1 LPATMR
7 FQNTDLLRL
16 LYPASLVHGP
26 NFQDVSASC
35 LLKSCCSRPFSTQKR
50 VIQYHPC
57 SQSYGTERLSDLKKR
72 SKATSSITG
81 LKRLRQTGK
90 HRRSVKSGSHRIWRI
105 H

>member
-1 LPATMR
+1 MR

-72 SKATSSITG
+72 LKVMSSTIG
-81 LKRLRQTGK
+81 LKLSHLTAVRQESE
-90 HRRSVKSGSHRIWRI
+90 RCGSHRIWRI
-105 H
+105 L